1 MTNEVPQ
8 VPQGFSEKGARITTP
23 ILWAV
28 VALAYMFEIGAVAV
42 IINTEGW
49 LQGLAAIG
57 ALVMPIIGI
66 VMVFFIRAY
75 KEELFYPSEK
85 RQDEARGIKVM
96 VKAKSE
102 GRADPG
108 GYADSPEARNELK
121 AGETGESS

>member
-1 MTNEVPQ
+1 MTNEVSQ
-8 VPQGFSEKGARITTP
+8 VPQGFSEKGARVTTP

-49 LQGLAAIG
+49 LQGSASIG

-66 VMVFFIRAY
+66 VVVLLIRAY

-85 RQDEARGIKVM
+85 RQDEARGVR
-96 VKAKSE
+96 AE
-102 GRADPG
+102 GVGAAPV
-108 GYADSPEARNELK
+108 GYADWPEARNELK
-121 AGETGESS
+121 ADETGE